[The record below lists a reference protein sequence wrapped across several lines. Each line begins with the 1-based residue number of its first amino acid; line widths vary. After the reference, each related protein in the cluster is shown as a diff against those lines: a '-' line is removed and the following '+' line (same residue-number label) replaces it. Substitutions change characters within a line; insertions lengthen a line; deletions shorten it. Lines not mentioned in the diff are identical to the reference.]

1 MKRQALLYAIFT
13 LGFAALAVAQD
24 SDLPLFLRD
33 RAKDSDYL
41 RRRAE
46 YVAFRRGL
54 YYSSPYNSRARAIR
68 EMETQER
75 RQGLLDFILNA
86 APTPA
91 WTPLGPTAIPDF
103 GNPPVSGRVTAI
115 AVHPTNPSKLYVG
128 SANGGLYR
136 SLDGGASWTPLM
148 DGALSLAIG
157 SVAIDPADPTR
168 VWVGTGEANESGDS
182 FDGVGVYRITSAESA
197 SPTLE
202 GPFNLDASANPVL
215 TGQSISK
222 IIVSSADP
230 NTLFVAAGWPGIGP
244 PRTSSPGLYRTVNA
258 LSASPT
264 FAKLD
269 VPTGNAY
276 FPISDVVAEPGN
288 PDHLLCTVLL
298 GSTPGVWSTTNANAV
313 SPVFSR
319 TLVLPSNTRAVLAID
334 KVGSTVTVLV
344 AAAEPVPAP
353 CPAGD
358 AGTLRRSVDGG
369 ATFGAPLAAANGF
382 CGPQCWYDL
391 AVAVDPGNAGQI
403 YIGGVS
409 YNCGRAVAV
418 SG

>member
-54 YYSSPYNSRARAIR
+54 YFSSPYNSRARAIR

-86 APTPA
+86 GPTPA
-91 WTPLGPTAIPDF
+91 WTPLGPTAINYF

-157 SVAIDPADPTR
+157 AVAIDPADPTR

-182 FDGVGVYRITSAESA
+182 FDGVGVYRITGAESA

-202 GPFNLDASANPVL
+202 GPFNLDAS
-215 TGQSISK
+215 
-222 IIVSSADP
+222 
-230 NTLFVAAGWPGIGP
+230 
-244 PRTSSPGLYRTVNA
+244 SSP
-258 LSASPT
+258 
-264 FAKLD
+264 
-269 VPTGNAY
+269 
-276 FPISDVVAEPGN
+276 
-288 PDHLLCTVLL
+288 
-298 GSTPGVWSTTNANAV
+298 
-313 SPVFSR
+313 
-319 TLVLPSNTRAVLAID
+319 
-334 KVGSTVTVLV
+334 
-344 AAAEPVPAP
+344 
-353 CPAGD
+353 
-358 AGTLRRSVDGG
+358 
-369 ATFGAPLAAANGF
+369 
-382 CGPQCWYDL
+382 
-391 AVAVDPGNAGQI
+391 
-403 YIGGVS
+403 
-409 YNCGRAVAV
+409 
-418 SG
+418 